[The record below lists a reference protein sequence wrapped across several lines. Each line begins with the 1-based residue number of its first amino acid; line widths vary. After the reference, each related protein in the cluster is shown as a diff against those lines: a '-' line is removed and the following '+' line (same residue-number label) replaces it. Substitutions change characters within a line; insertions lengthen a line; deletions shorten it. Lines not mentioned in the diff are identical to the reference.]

1 MKQLFSIKKLTN
13 LILILLVSFLVSS
26 CFAEEPKKARV
37 IEVKPGEEF
46 TIMLESNQTTGY
58 SWQFAK
64 PLDKSLLELIITG
77 HSLDRPNLVGSPG
90 KQMWTIKA
98 LKPGKTDI
106 FFKYVRPWEK
116 DVPAIKEETYSII
129 IKQ

>member
-1 MKQLFSIKKLTN
+1 MNPLFPLKKITHFIFVL
-13 LILILLVSFLVSS
+13 LITFSVSF
-26 CFAEEPKKARV
+26 CFAEEPKEGKV

-46 TIMLESNQTTGY
+46 TITLESNQTTGY
-58 SWQFAK
+58 GWQFSK

-77 HSLDRPNLVGSPG
+77 HSLDHPNLVGSGG

-98 LKPGKTDI
+98 LKPGKTQI

-116 DVPAIKEETYSII
+116 DVPAIKEESYSII